1 MSQSFDIPVLLIIFN
16 RPEQTRKV
24 FQSIRDVKPA
34 RLFVAADG
42 ARKGRETDA
51 VNCRECREI
60 VKQVDWDCEVSYLF
74 REKNL
79 GCKLA
84 VSGAI
89 NWFFEQ
95 VTMGIIL
102 EDDCLAEQSFFLF
115 CRDLLKRFE
124 ADSAVMHIGG
134 TNFQP
139 KHDAKKQSY
148 YFSNIP
154 HIWGWATW
162 RRAWNCYDVTV
173 SDFSTTGLK
182 SIFRKAVFPRVSFS
196 YWNHMLSLVQQN
208 NLDTWDYQWTYAIWK
223 NNGLVITPEQNMV
236 SNIGFDNSA
245 THTTAESP
253 YANMPTFPIE
263 TIIHPAARQVDVNKD
278 IYIFRHWFVKKTLR
292 RKIWNVI
299 KKYLFKP
306 DGNEV

>member
-1 MSQSFDIPVLLIIFN
+1 MPQSFDIPVLLIIFN
-16 RPEQTRKV
+16 RPAQTQTV
-24 FQSIRDVKPA
+24 FQSIRKMKPA

-42 ARKGRETDA
+42 AREGRETDT

-60 VKQVDWDCEVSYLF
+60 VKQVDWDCEVTYLF

-89 NWFFEQ
+89 SWFFDQAE
-95 VTMGIIL
+95 MGIIL

-115 CRDLLKRFE
+115 CKDLLERYE
-124 ADSAVMHIGG
+124 ANTTVMHIGG

-139 KHDAKKQSY
+139 VHPAKDQSY

-162 RRAWNCYDVTV
+162 RRAWNLYDVGV
-173 SDFSTTGLK
+173 RDFSTTGLK
-182 SIFRKAVFPRVSFS
+182 TIFRKAGFPVISFS
-196 YWNHMLSLVQQN
+196 YWNHMLLQVQQN
-208 NLDTWDYQWTYAIWK
+208 NLDTWDYQWTYTIWK
-223 NNGLVITPEQNMV
+223 NKGLVITPELNMV
-236 SNIGFDNSA
+236 SNIGFDNNA

-263 TIIHPAARQVDVNKD
+263 TIIHPATQQVDVNKD
-278 IYIFRHWFVKKTLR
+278 AYIFRNWFVKKTLAQ
-292 RKIWNVI
+292 KIVNAF
-299 KKYLFKP
+299 KKIFS
-306 DGNEV
+306 